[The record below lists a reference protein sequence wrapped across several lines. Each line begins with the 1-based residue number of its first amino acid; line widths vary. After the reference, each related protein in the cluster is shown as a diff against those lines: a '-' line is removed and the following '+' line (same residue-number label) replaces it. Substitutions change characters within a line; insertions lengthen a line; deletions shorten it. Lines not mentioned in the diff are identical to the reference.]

1 MGKKK
6 DNNKDRLK
14 AIRGN
19 FLGFLLLGV
28 IVFCIGIGFI
38 NSTTE
43 GSWVPQNPFTAQEEK
58 EEKMKIGAGCM
69 IGGVVLALFGGFY
82 YDHAKANYKRDKEII
97 STIKEAGR
105 SENSTEKLKQLTEMY
120 NSKMIT
126 EEEFEKKK
134 KDILDKM

>member
-1 MGKKK
+1 
-6 DNNKDRLK
+6 
-14 AIRGN
+14 
-19 FLGFLLLGV
+19 
-28 IVFCIGIGFI
+28 
-38 NSTTE
+38 
-43 GSWVPQNPFTAQEEK
+43 
-58 EEKMKIGAGCM
+58 M
-69 IGGVVLALFGGFY
+69 IAGGFY

-97 STIKEAGR
+97 STIKEAGK

>member
-58 EEKMKIGAGCM
+58 
-69 IGGVVLALFGGFY
+69 
-82 YDHAKANYKRDKEII
+82 KRK
-97 STIKEAGR
+97 
-105 SENSTEKLKQLTEMY
+105 
-120 NSKMIT
+120 
-126 EEEFEKKK
+126 
-134 KDILDKM
+134 

>member
-1 MGKKK
+1 MKKEK
-6 DNNKDRLK
+6 DKMKL
-14 AIRGN
+14 IRGN
-19 FLGFLLLGV
+19 FLGFLIIGIIV
-28 IVFCIGIGFI
+28 ICVGIGFL
-38 NSTTE
+38 SSDG
-43 GSWVPQNPFTAQEEK
+43 GSAWGIGWSSSVNKQKK
-58 EEKMKIGAGCM
+58 EDQKTGVICMVVGIGIM
-69 IGGVVLALFGGFY
+69 IAGGFY